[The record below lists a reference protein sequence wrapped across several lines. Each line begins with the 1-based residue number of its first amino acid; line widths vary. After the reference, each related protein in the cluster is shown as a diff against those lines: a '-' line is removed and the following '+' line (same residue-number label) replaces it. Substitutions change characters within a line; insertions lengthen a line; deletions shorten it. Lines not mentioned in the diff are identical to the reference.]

1 MVSGAEL
8 RAQLQA
14 RALGNRDWLSAAYPP
29 GRFSGC
35 VSVQRVETET
45 ALYRRRVSKERKNQQ
60 TIAAQER
67 AREAENET
75 SGSLPMRGSA
85 VAIVDATPV
94 FVLTSAQER
103 MARLP

>member
-1 MVSGAEL
+1 MVNGAEL

-45 ALYRRRVSKERKNQQ
+45 AVQAARIEGAKEPADDRRSG
-60 TIAAQER
+60 
-67 AREAENET
+67 T
-75 SGSLPMRGSA
+75 SQGG
-85 VAIVDATPV
+85 
-94 FVLTSAQER
+94 
-103 MARLP
+103 